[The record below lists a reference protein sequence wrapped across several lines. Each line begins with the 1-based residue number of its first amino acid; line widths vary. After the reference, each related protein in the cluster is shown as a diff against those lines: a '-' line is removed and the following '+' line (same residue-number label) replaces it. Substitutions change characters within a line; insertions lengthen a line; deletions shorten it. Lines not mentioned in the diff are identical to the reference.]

1 MDTTI
6 ILNNRTKYIIETFAP
21 FLLLFGCF
29 IYYKFKFFGFIISL
43 IALLITPLLYN
54 EYRKIGFRI
63 KYLLVILFS
72 NILFFKINFNSKYNI
87 NNISSL
93 FLFLNVFCLIFT
105 SFDNK
110 FYQNPINNY
119 SITAL
124 LLLLSFCTPYFNI
137 INKTV
142 NLKKGLI
149 TPDAY
154 VIFYTVFLTYYKF
167 INKDFNE
174 HKILTI
180 SSLWIS
186 LIAHFSMNK
195 WIEYRVL
202 TLSLIG
208 LFDLIDI
215 KNYGY

>member
-1 MDTTI
+1 MKTI
-6 ILNNRTKYIIETFAP
+6 VTLNNQTKYILERFAP
-21 FLLLFGCF
+21 FIFLLCCF
-29 IYYKFKFFGFIISL
+29 IYYKFKFFGFIVSL
-43 IALLITPLLYN
+43 IALLITPLLYI

-72 NILFFKINFNSKYNI
+72 NILFFKINFNTKYNV
-87 NNISSL
+87 NNISRL
-93 FLFLNVFCLIFT
+93 FLFLNIFCLLFT
-105 SFDNK
+105 TFDNK
-110 FYQNPINNY
+110 FCQNPINNY

-124 LLLLSFCTPYFNI
+124 MLLLSFCIPYFNI
-137 INKTV
+137 TNKTA

-149 TPDAY
+149 SPDAF
-154 VIFYTVFLTYYKF
+154 VIFYTVFLTYYKY

-180 SSLWIS
+180 GSLWIS
-186 LIAHFSMNK
+186 LIAHFGMNR
-195 WIEYRVL
+195 WTEYRL
-202 TLSLIG
+202 FTLCLIG

>member
-1 MDTTI
+1 MKNI
-6 ILNNRTKYIIETFAP
+6 MKLNNELRYIIENFAP
-21 FLLLFGCF
+21 FLLLIGCF
-29 IYYKFKFFGFIISL
+29 IYYKFNFFGFVISL
-43 IALLITPLLYN
+43 LALLITPLLYN
-54 EYRKIGFRI
+54 EYRQIGFRI

-72 NILFFKINFNSKYNI
+72 NILFFKIIFNSKYNI
-87 NNISSL
+87 NNILRL

-105 SFDNK
+105 TFNNK
-110 FYQNPINNY
+110 FCQNPINDY

-149 TPDAY
+149 TPHAY

-195 WIEYRVL
+195 WVEYRVL